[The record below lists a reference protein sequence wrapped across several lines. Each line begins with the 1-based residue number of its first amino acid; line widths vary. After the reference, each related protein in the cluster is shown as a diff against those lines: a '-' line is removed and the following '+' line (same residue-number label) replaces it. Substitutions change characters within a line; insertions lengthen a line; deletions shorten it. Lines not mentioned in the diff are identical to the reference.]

1 MKQHEEHLR
10 RRENNGES
18 YPYPQ
23 WENPDWRL
31 LTPAVLFI
39 IPTIPLFSLCPVCF
53 LSSDIDLAVSLYFY
67 LLYIF
72 SHPILHALGHSW
84 THTYTHTH
92 KHTRQKWEPVVAL
105 EQESVDE
112 RRPICD
118 WMTEWFKE
126 WRAKA
131 VKLSVSLHRSR
142 RWEPMPRCKRGQP
155 DPELEALELAS
166 SFKLTVLFIVLMVF
180 MRWSW

>member
-1 MKQHEEHLR
+1 MKNIWGGGKTMVKATPTHSGKPPTEDFWLPLC
-10 RRENNGES
+10 S
-18 YPYPQ
+18 SSFPQ
-23 WENPDWRL
+23 YLCSLYVPSAFCLQTSIWL
-31 LTPAVLFI
+31 CLFI
-39 IPTIPLFSLCPVCF
+39 FISFIFSLIPFCT
-53 LSSDIDLAVSLYFY
+53 
-67 LLYIF
+67 
-72 SHPILHALGHSW
+72 HSGIHEHI
-84 THTYTHTH
+84 HTLTHTH
-92 KHTRQKWEPVVAL
+92 KHARQKWEPVVAL

-142 RWEPMPRCKRGQP
+142 RWELMPRCKRGQP

-166 SFKLTVLFIVLMVF
+166 SFKLTVLIIVLMVF